1 MRVRSVLSAAA
12 LVCGLPLLWQPAHAS
27 VPPAERGSVVA
38 AGTAGTVS
46 TVGMVE
52 YECTTSGVTGK
63 QTTSINVELTIPT
76 DATTGRQF
84 TIGWSG
90 TYTGTALTA
99 PTAGLPADTKLYAY
113 VSISGLSGLTSAT
126 GVGTL
131 DATGAGQSIL
141 LPTTPVSLATTSNSP
156 GTATVK
162 PGAINFGTAPG
173 QTSIECEPKNRD
185 TLTTYPL
192 TITAG
197 GQGADPDPTD
207 TTTQPSDE
215 TTSDDDAETGETPQD
230 TDGEISETP
239 AGGAETGG
247 GGESGPDGRALVLTG
262 SLVTFGAVSGL
273 LWRRR
278 GTRETVGPRA

>member
-1 MRVRSVLSAAA
+1 MRVRSVLSVAA
-12 LVCGLPLLWQPAHAS
+12 LVGGLPLLWQPAHAS
-27 VPPAERGSVVA
+27 VPPAERSSVV
-38 AGTAGTVS
+38 TAGTVG
-46 TVGMVE
+46 TVE
-52 YECTTSGVTGK
+52 YECTTSGATGK
-63 QTTSINVELTIPT
+63 QTTSINVELTMPT

-90 TYTGTALTA
+90 TYTGSELTA
-99 PTAGLPADTKLYAY
+99 PAAGLPAGTKLYVYA
-113 VSISGLSGLTSAT
+113 SISGLSGLTSAT

-131 DATGAGQSIL
+131 DAAGAGQTIP

-162 PGAINFGTAPG
+162 PGAINFGTAPD
-173 QTSIECEPKNRD
+173 QTSIECEPKNKD

-197 GQGADPDPTD
+197 GQGTAPDPTD

-215 TTSDDDAETGETPQD
+215 TTSDEDAETGETPQD

-262 SLVTFGAVSGL
+262 SLVTFGALSGL

-278 GTRETVGPRA
+278 GARGTVAPRA